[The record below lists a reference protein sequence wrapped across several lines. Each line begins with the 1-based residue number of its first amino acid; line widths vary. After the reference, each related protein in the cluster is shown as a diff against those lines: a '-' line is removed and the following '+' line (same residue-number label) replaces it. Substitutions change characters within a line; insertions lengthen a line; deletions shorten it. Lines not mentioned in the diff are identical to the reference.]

1 MLQTPVQTD
10 GLKTDGGGEE
20 VEADSPISTSLC
32 SPAAG
37 ALHQLAKVWRATKL
51 G

>member
-1 MLQTPVQTD
+1 MLQTHYRQMDRRQT
-10 GLKTDGGGEE
+10 EE

-32 SPAAG
+32 SPSVG